1 VKQCGLEVWQEVLI
15 LAGKSQTNSLPYK
28 FGPLY
33 YVSQL
38 PIPLLSVPVLSDA
51 SETGNESADN

>member
-1 VKQCGLEVWQEVLI
+1 LI